1 MPACVLDHEQSFAGY
16 SDVITLFMS
25 LIIIEA
31 FKVAWIL
38 SIISGTKCWDA
49 AWRPTVTVESWCQVD
64 AHFMGWR
71 RRPGIQDRM
80 SVLPDGWSQYFTA
93 SGIIV
98 IGLTVNQKV
107 VGLTPGR
114 VAIKWLLL
122 GWVTVC
128 GQVNHLGI

>member
-1 MPACVLDHEQSFAGY
+1 
-16 SDVITLFMS
+16 
-25 LIIIEA
+25 
-31 FKVAWIL
+31 
-38 SIISGTKCWDA
+38 
-49 AWRPTVTVESWCQVD
+49 
-64 AHFMGWR
+64 MGWR